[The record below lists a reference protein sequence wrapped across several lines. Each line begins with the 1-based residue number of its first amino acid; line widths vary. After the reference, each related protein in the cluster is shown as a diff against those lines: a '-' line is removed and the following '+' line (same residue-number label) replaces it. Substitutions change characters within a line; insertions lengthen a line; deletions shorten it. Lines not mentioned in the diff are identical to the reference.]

1 MAVTP
6 TYPGIYIEE
15 ISSGV
20 RTITGVATSIA
31 AFVDT
36 FERGLLNRPVRVF
49 NFGDFAREFGGL
61 DSRSEASYAIQ
72 QFFLNGGT
80 EAWVVRVAG
89 AGAVAASTTIQTALT
104 VEAGR
109 FNFSNPG
116 RWGDRLRIN
125 IDYPTPTSGDR
136 FNMTV
141 ILVELRNG
149 EEVIQQSET
158 FRNLSMNPV
167 DTNFVRTIV
176 NDEFA
181 GSKLVRV
188 TATGTQRPL
197 PTGTLSGVL
206 NPFPTITNTNPEISV
221 TIGTVGQG
229 IARLA
234 SVPTSLTQARQL
246 LESAIRGAR
255 PELKAFAQAT
265 VSVVDNRLRI
275 LAGPV
280 AANSQVTFSAAT
292 DASTLSSLGLANGT
306 SLQGVLSEDLSGAF
320 PVAAGQLQVT
330 IGSST
335 VTLSLGDMADLAA
348 ARTELES
355 QIRAAAGN
363 PAVLPAEADAFANAR
378 VVTYTDAGSQHLI
391 VLSGLPETSVS
402 FSQEGTET
410 TVDDL
415 GLNAGTATAITAF
428 VSNEI
433 APIPAVA
440 ASATVNL
447 AIGGLGPHTATIT
460 TAAND
465 LSAIATQLQTAIR
478 NADPGSSSAFTG
490 TRVASYEA
498 GENRLLIIP
507 DTSDT
512 ITFTAGTVDNITVTQ
527 LLLDA
532 TNAQVNVQSYELS
545 GGADGNPADG
555 NALMGGGDPNAKAGI
570 YALEDVDLF
579 NILCIPRA
587 AVLAG
592 DSATETEGVAVMT
605 VANNYCQQ
613 RRAFFIMDTPPNIDE
628 VAEINNWLDR
638 HATLRNKNAALYF
651 PRVYIPDPL
660 NNFKLR
666 SVGASGTIA
675 GLFART
681 DSTRGVWKAPAGTDA
696 TLRNVAKLEI
706 ALTDQENGVLNPL
719 GINCLRTFPV
729 YGSICWG
736 ARTLNGADQQASE
749 WKYIPVVRVAL
760 FIEETLYR
768 GLKWVVFE
776 PNDEPLWSQIRLNV
790 GAFMQNLFRQGAFQ
804 GKSPREAYL
813 VKCDKETT
821 TQNDIN
827 LGIVNIVV
835 GFAPLKPAEFVIIK
849 IQQLAG
855 QIQV

>member
-15 ISSGV
+15 IPSGV
-20 RTITGVATSIA
+20 RTIAGVATSIA
-31 AFVDT
+31 AFVDS

-89 AGAVAASTTIQTALT
+89 AGALAASTTIQTALT

-116 RWGDRLRIN
+116 RWGNRLRVN
-125 IDYPTPTSGDR
+125 IDYPAPSSGDR

-141 ILVELRNG
+141 ALVELRNG

-158 FRNLSMNPV
+158 FRNLSMTSD
-167 DTNFVRTIV
+167 DTDFVETVV

-188 TATGTQRPL
+188 TASGNQRPL

-206 NPFPTITNTNPEISV
+206 NPFPPISNPNPEISV
-221 TIGTVGQG
+221 TIGTAGQG

-234 SVPTSLTQARQL
+234 FAPTSLSQACQL
-246 LESAIRGAR
+246 LQSAIRSAR

-292 DASTLSSLGLANGT
+292 DATTLTSLGLANGT
-306 SLQGVLSEDLSGAF
+306 SLQGVLSGDLSGAF
-320 PVAAGQLQVT
+320 VISAGQLQLT

-335 VTLSLGDMADLAA
+335 VTLTLGEMADLAT
-348 ARTELES
+348 ARDLLET
-355 QIRAAAGN
+355 QIRAAVG
-363 PAVLPAEADAFANAR
+363 DAFANTR
-378 VVTYTDAGSQHLI
+378 VVAYTDAGSQHLI
-391 VLSGLPETSVS
+391 VLSGLPGTDVS
-402 FSQEGTET
+402 FSQEGTDTIIDNLRLDAGNAT
-410 TVDDL
+410 T
-415 GLNAGTATAITAF
+415 ITAF
-428 VSNEI
+428 VSDDI
-433 APIPAVA
+433 APIPTVA
-440 ASATVNL
+440 IGATVDVS
-447 AIGGLGPHTATIT
+447 IGSIGPHPATT
-460 TAAND
+460 TAVAND
-465 LSAIATQLQTAIR
+465 LNAIATQLQTAIR
-478 NADPGSSSAFTG
+478 NADPASSSAFTG
-490 TRVASYEA
+490 ARVASYET
-498 GENRLLIIP
+498 GENLLIVLTG

-512 ITFTAGTVDNITVTQ
+512 ITFTAATVDNTSVTE
-527 LLLDA
+527 LLLDVG
-532 TNAQVNVQSYELS
+532 NAQVNVQSYELRD
-545 GGADGNPADG
+545 GADGNPADG
-555 NALMGGGDPNAKAGI
+555 NALIGGGDPNAKAGI

-587 AVLAG
+587 AILAG
-592 DSATETEGVAVMT
+592 DNATATEGLAVMT

-613 RRAFFIMDTPPNIDE
+613 RRAFFIIDTPPGIDE
-628 VAEINNWLDR
+628 VEEISNWLDR
-638 HATLRNKNAALYF
+638 NATLRSKNAALYF
-651 PRVYIPDPL
+651 PRVNIPDPL

-696 TLRNVAKLEI
+696 TLRNVAKLEVT
-706 ALTDQENGVLNPL
+706 LTDQQNGVLNPL

-813 VKCDKETT
+813 VKCDRETT

-849 IQQLAG
+849 LQQLAG